1 MSVRRRSPTA
11 VTVAEIVRSGSDL
24 VVPVECGGCSAP
36 GVRWCS
42 DCATALTDD
51 PIALSP
57 RVDVGVDTW
66 ALGRYRG
73 PYRAALIA
81 MKEQGRRDLTV
92 PVGTALARGIATLAR
107 WGEFPDA
114 RDLTLVPAPTRR
126 SSARRRGGDP
136 VTALARVAATR
147 LGARVRV
154 SELLV
159 TTARARDSAGLD
171 ARRRVRNLS
180 GSITLRRTR
189 TAPRGTILLVDD
201 VLTTGATAS
210 ESVRVLARHGWAL
223 HAVIVVAGA

>member
-1 MSVRRRSPTA
+1 MSVHRRSR
-11 VTVAEIVRSGSDL
+11 TVATIAEIVRSGSDL
-24 VVPVECGGCSAP
+24 VVPLECGGCSAP
-36 GVRWCS
+36 DVRWCA
-42 DCATALTDD
+42 DCAATLSDD
-51 PIALSP
+51 PVALSP
-57 RVDVGVDTW
+57 RVEVGVDTW

-92 PVGTALARGIATLAR
+92 PVGAAVARGIATLAR
-107 WGEFPDA
+107 WGEFPDT

-136 VTALARVAATR
+136 VTAFARVAATR
-147 LGARVRV
+147 LGARVGV

-171 ARRRVRNLS
+171 ARHRVRNLS

-189 TAPRGTILLVDD
+189 AAPRGTILLVDD